1 MDYESPFL
9 VLRPVKTNKC
19 NVLPGF
25 SEAAE
30 SKARRYCIGIWTLIL
45 ASVSTHRHSRLPRKA
60 RLNERRHGVSFEEAA
75 TAFLDPLSLT
85 IRDLLHVVGEER
97 FVLIG
102 QSDRG
107 KLVVVVHAEHGNE
120 IRPISARRAMPH
132 ERRAYEEEEIY

>member
-1 MDYESPFL
+1 MA
-9 VLRPVKTNKC
+9 LRFTWDP
-19 NVLPGF
+19 
-25 SEAAE
+25 
-30 SKARRYCIGIWTLIL
+30 
-45 ASVSTHRHSRLPRKA
+45 HKA

-85 IRDLLHVVGEER
+85 IRDLLHAVGEER

-107 KLVVVVHAEHGNE
+107 TLVVVVHVERDDE
-120 IRPISARRAMPH
+120 IRLISARRAMPH